1 MIPMDRIAFIESI
14 SGINYPEM
22 LVHFFDQ
29 FIALKKLVED
39 SGSINVESSTDKSI
53 TFIANFKNAATK
65 NSAISNISTGSVV
78 IYGRPI
84 MVNVEDISST
94 ELRFILQ

>member
-1 MIPMDRIAFIESI
+1 
-14 SGINYPEM
+14 M

-39 SGSINVESSTDKSI
+39 NGSINVESSTDKSI